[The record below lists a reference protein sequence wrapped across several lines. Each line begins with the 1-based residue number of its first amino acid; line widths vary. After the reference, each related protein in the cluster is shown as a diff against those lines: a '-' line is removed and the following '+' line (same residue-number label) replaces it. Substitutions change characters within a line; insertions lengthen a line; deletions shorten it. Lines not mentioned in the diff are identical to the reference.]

1 MINFLSAR
9 RNPSPYVNF
18 MPPEVIL
25 FGEEKILDSLRAEP
39 PDFAMVVHRDS
50 SRSYGLRF
58 FGRDF
63 GRRIF
68 AWIESEYCPVSSIGA
83 PPLQDERFGIV
94 LLKRCGDD

>member
-9 RNPSPYVNF
+9 RNPTPYVNL

-25 FGEEKILDSLRAEP
+25 FGEQNILDSLRAEP
-39 PDFAMVVHRDS
+39 PDFAMVLHNDTS
-50 SRSYGLRF
+50 MPYGMRF
-58 FGRDF
+58 FGRDY

-94 LLKRCGDD
+94 LLKRCSDD